1 MKTSIDHLPP
11 RKQVELRRVVEVI
24 RESFAETVST
34 RRAERLKNGK
44 ILKIILY
51 GSYARGDWVHDPV
64 GRYFSDFDLLIV
76 VDHEDL
82 TDGEFWHDAENKLMP
97 GETLIRTPVSLIVH
111 SLEDVNE
118 QLDRGRYF
126 WADIVREGIVLFD
139 TPGAKLRKPAD
150 LKAQVA
156 LKEAEEF
163 FGDWTQS
170 SASFARGAKFYMGEG
185 ADPKLAA
192 FNLHQSAEHLYHCVL
207 LVVTLYSGKAHNLA
221 FLRKKCEAIDARLAE
236 AWPRETKFE
245 RRCFELLREAYVKA
259 RYSKHYKISVEE
271 LTWLTQ
277 RVEVLRALAT
287 TVCEERLAH
296 GPPHP
301 PRFARFDPPVR
312 RRRGRSRR
320 ALAASPEAHGRR
332 RSGGSSGAGG
342 STGGGAVGQAD
353 SASWRSR
360 PASPGAR
367 GGGDGP
373 VANPVERGAHPSPP
387 A

>member
-1 MKTSIDHLPP
+1 MHAFGETPLMKISIDHLPP

-24 RESFAETVST
+24 RESFSEAIST
-34 RRAERLKNGK
+34 RRAARLKNGK
-44 ILKIILY
+44 ILKIVLY

-82 TDGEFWHDAENKLMP
+82 TDGEFWHEAENKLMP

-111 SLEDVNE
+111 SLDDVNE

-156 LKEAEEF
+156 LAEAEEF
-163 FGDWTQS
+163 FADWMAS
-170 SASFARGAKFYMGEG
+170 SAGFQKVAAYCISI
-185 ADPKLAA
+185 DNSKLAA
-192 FNLHQSAEHLYHCVL
+192 FNLHQASEHLYHSVL

-221 FLRKKCEAIDARLAE
+221 FLRKKCEAIDARLAD

-259 RYSKHYKISVEE
+259 RYSKHYKISAEE
-271 LTWLTQ
+271 LTWLTE
-277 RVEVLRALAT
+277 RVEVLRAVAT
-287 TVCEERLAH
+287 TVCQERLAQLREAARDDH
-296 GPPHP
+296 G
-301 PRFARFDPPVR
+301 
-312 RRRGRSRR
+312 
-320 ALAASPEAHGRR
+320 
-332 RSGGSSGAGG
+332 
-342 STGGGAVGQAD
+342 
-353 SASWRSR
+353 
-360 PASPGAR
+360 
-367 GGGDGP
+367 
-373 VANPVERGAHPSPP
+373 
-387 A
+387 